1 MPRKR
6 YPWPA
11 SKIDAGLM
19 HRAHLRQQQTGQ
31 RITLMVRE
39 ALAAYL
45 ADGQPGLVEKAPEQV
60 TQNG

>member
-6 YPWPA
+6 YQWPA

-19 HRAHLRQQQTGQ
+19 HRAHIRQQQTGQ
-31 RITLMVRE
+31 RITQMMRE

-45 ADGQPGLVEKAPEQV
+45 ADGQPGPKELSSDQV
-60 TQNG
+60 NQNG